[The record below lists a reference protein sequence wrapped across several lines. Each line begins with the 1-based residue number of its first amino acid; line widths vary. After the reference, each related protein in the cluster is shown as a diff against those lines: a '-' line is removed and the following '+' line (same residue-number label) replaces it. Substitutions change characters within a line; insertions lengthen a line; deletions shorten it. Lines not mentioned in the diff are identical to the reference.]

1 MNHCLLV
8 SLLAVS
14 RTVSIKKVL
23 CMYPTHHEADEER
36 FVDTVNHIFTK
47 KHTKTYLQQIREELS
62 MSIQELAEQAE
73 IDAAALREMEKNF
86 HTINIADAAT
96 VYRLSKILGCRMED
110 LMEI

>member
-1 MNHCLLV
+1 
-8 SLLAVS
+8 
-14 RTVSIKKVL
+14 
-23 CMYPTHHEADEER
+23 
-36 FVDTVNHIFTK
+36 
-47 KHTKTYLQQIREELS
+47 

-86 HTINIADAAT
+86 HTINMADAAT